1 MNHEYYPLHCLCTLD
16 LHRKMWAVQEFWNST
31 QIQKGKKKM
40 KTNQKTSS
48 EPQEAKCICRL
59 LSRINRANISVSE
72 RERGEKV
79 ENLDWNSLYLH
90 KLVVVFYR
98 MAKNRFVCVITFL
111 MHKLVLFMNW
121 WWDLFSNLKNKNISL
136 YFLILFAF

>member
-1 MNHEYYPLHCLCTLD
+1 MNINYPQHCVCTLD
-16 LHRKMWAVQEFWNST
+16 LHRKMRAVQEFWNST

-48 EPQEAKCICRL
+48 EPQEAKCMQTVIQNKQGKYFSQWERVGKKL
-59 LSRINRANISVSE
+59 KTWIGILSISKSWWWYFIE
-72 RERGEKV
+72 
-79 ENLDWNSLYLH
+79 L
-90 KLVVVFYR
+90 
-98 MAKNRFVCVITFL
+98 AKNRFVCMITFL